1 MKTFSLPET
10 EGVSMFLSVS
20 HEEVNRL
27 KLGVFR
33 KVIHFQLIKNMQ
45 ISTVNKAKKNLF
57 SKWQQLIGKAI

>member
-45 ISTVNKAKKNLF
+45 ISTVNKAKITFLANGSSL
-57 SKWQQLIGKAI
+57 

>member
-45 ISTVNKAKKNLF
+45 ISTVNKAKKAFLANGSSL
-57 SKWQQLIGKAI
+57 

>member
-45 ISTVNKAKKNLF
+45 ISTVNKAKKTFLANGSSL
-57 SKWQQLIGKAI
+57 

>member
-27 KLGVFR
+27 KLGLFR

-45 ISTVNKAKKNLF
+45 ISTVNKAKKTFLANGSSL
-57 SKWQQLIGKAI
+57 

>member
-1 MKTFSLPET
+1 
-10 EGVSMFLSVS
+10 MFLSVS

-45 ISTVNKAKKNLF
+45 ISTVNKAKKAFLANGSSL
-57 SKWQQLIGKAI
+57 

>member
-10 EGVSMFLSVS
+10 EGVSMFLIVS

-45 ISTVNKAKKNLF
+45 ISTVNKAKKTFLANGSSL
-57 SKWQQLIGKAI
+57 

>member
-45 ISTVNKAKKNLF
+45 ISTVNKAKKTFVANGSSL
-57 SKWQQLIGKAI
+57 

>member
-45 ISTVNKAKKNLF
+45 ISTVNKAKKTFLANGSRL
-57 SKWQQLIGKAI
+57 

>member
-1 MKTFSLPET
+1 
-10 EGVSMFLSVS
+10 MFLSVS

-45 ISTVNKAKKNLF
+45 ISTVNKAKKTFLANGSSLLEKLF
-57 SKWQQLIGKAI
+57 DLIGTR